1 MSWLDAFFFG
11 YSVQVLGVPFPHEN
25 VLNFT
30 GAVVG
35 TDDVANGRTTV
46 NVTGGGG
53 GGGITALTGDVTASG
68 SGSVAATVAGLQ
80 GNPVSSVPPI
90 AAQLL
95 LENSGATGSAW
106 ATVSG
111 DSTLNATGAMV
122 NTAVHGATVPAAGSL
137 TTGNVLQVSGA
148 SALTY
153 GAVNLAGGA
162 GYVTGALPAG
172 NIAPGSSDQLLE
184 TNHAGATAWFSPGGD
199 LTLASNSFSVV
210 SLAGSSGTTV
220 ANSSVTPGTDNTYT
234 AGTAAKR
241 WLSISAVTYN
251 VFAASGDTVAASAL
265 TAGALTLG
273 VGGSTAVDT
282 RLHRTAAHVLTLDN
296 NSTGGASLL
305 VGGTAAYVTIS
316 QAALTPS
323 TDNAYTIGSSTD
335 RLTSISS
342 IEYDVY
348 HASADANPSC
358 RLGDGFVSFGVG
370 GSTAL
375 DTRITRTAA
384 KTLTLDDGAGGTS
397 GVELFVGGTTATQ
410 LGITGSG
417 LTFGTGVSAPLITQL
432 AAITDVAAANTTI
445 QSQAPWSVPLSG
457 TFSLTLNSTS
467 VTSSVSG
474 AVSNGQVVVFQGL
487 QTAFTVSA
495 ASGFTFTI
503 SAAWPTTSNPTATG
517 VQISATGTHQAC
529 GNITLDAGTSPAAAT
544 SYIQFKWNGFTF
556 GGMGT
561 STGGYGALYLTN
573 TGTNFTSSGA
583 VLTSNGAITVLY
595 APTSVLRFYSAGTYI
610 AQWGTGSLTMESCPL
625 IQWAAGSNVGLNQAV
640 GTGVGAGNTF
650 TITSQSQVTPLAL
663 TGTYGVTNGSSTVNT
678 TTNQTAVVGPSSPVV
693 FASQP
698 TVVYYVSS
706 TTSSTLVLTTNYTGA
721 TETATTAVTTTTA
734 FGPLAGT
741 FNTQNGSATVATTSS
756 QVGIL
761 AANYGITFGNQ
772 PGVTY
777 IVQSVGAGS
786 VTLTTTFS
794 GTTNTTNTA
803 VYVVNS
809 TSGAPLLLQ
818 GGAATLNGTI
828 GNRGPIRLQVGA
840 DTTYGTIIEATEI
853 GGTSL
858 TAGSRVV
865 ALGQAGGGLSTVQM
879 PIGTGDLV
887 TWLGNANVVPTVAPL
902 NGLTVYSTSSL
913 TTTSL
918 SGTFS
923 TTKGSFSCNSTVSQ
937 AAALVVGQPIQFGNQ
952 AGVTYYIAS
961 IAANGTSIT
970 MTSPFT
976 GTTNTTNT
984 ATTGGVGFLGLYAS
998 GVQFNSGQA
1007 TPLITQAALV
1017 STSAGSGSAGTSLS
1031 LVAQAGQ
1038 AATGASNNGGA
1049 GGNLA
1054 LLAGAGG
1061 TSGSATAGI
1070 GGLITKF
1077 CGQAWQQITKSAST
1091 YSVDT
1096 NSTTSD
1102 LVIFTDSTSNTVT
1115 ITLPAP
1121 SAGRLIYVKDKT
1133 GKAAT
1138 HNVTISQHSAETIDG
1153 ASSLTLSKN
1162 YDAVLLISDG
1172 TNWSIIGEYAGSII

>member
-68 SGSVAATVAGLQ
+68 SGSVAATVAGIQ
-80 GNPVSSVPPI
+80 GNPVSSTPPI

-95 LENSGATGSAW
+95 VENSGATGSAW
-106 ATVSG
+106 TTVSG
-111 DSTLNATGAMV
+111 DSTLSATGAMV

-172 NIAPGSSDQLLE
+172 NIAPGSGDQLLE
-184 TNHAGATAWFSPGGD
+184 TNHAGVTAWFSPGGD
-199 LTLASNSFSVV
+199 LTLASNSFAVV

-241 WLSISAVTYN
+241 WASISAVTYN

-316 QAALTPS
+316 QAAMTPS
-323 TDNAYTIGSSTD
+323 ADNAYTIGSATD

-348 HASADANPSC
+348 HASADTNPSC
-358 RLGDGFVSFGVG
+358 RQGDGFVSFGVG

-397 GVELFVGGTTATQ
+397 GVELFVGGTVATQ
-410 LGITGSG
+410 LGITGQG
-417 LTFGTGVSAPLITQL
+417 LTFGVGATPLVTQTAL
-432 AAITDVAAANTTI
+432 ATDVAATDTTI
-445 QSQAPWSVPLSG
+445 RTQAA
-457 TFSLTLNSTS
+457 F
-467 VTSSVSG
+467 
-474 AVSNGQVVVFQGL
+474 AV
-487 QTAFTVSA
+487 A
-495 ASGFTFTI
+495 
-503 SAAWPTTSNPTATG
+503 
-517 VQISATGTHQAC
+517 
-529 GNITLDAGTSPAAAT
+529 
-544 SYIQFKWNGFTF
+544 
-556 GGMGT
+556 
-561 STGGYGALYLTN
+561 
-573 TGTNFTSSGA
+573 
-583 VLTSNGAITVLY
+583 
-595 APTSVLRFYSAGTYI
+595 
-610 AQWGTGSLTMESCPL
+610 
-625 IQWAAGSNVGLNQAV
+625 
-640 GTGVGAGNTF
+640 
-650 TITSQSQVTPLAL
+650 
-663 TGTYGVTNGSSTVNT
+663 
-678 TTNQTAVVGPSSPVV
+678 
-693 FASQP
+693 
-698 TVVYYVSS
+698 
-706 TTSSTLVLTTNYTGA
+706 
-721 TETATTAVTTTTA
+721 
-734 FGPLAGT
+734 LAGT
-741 FNTQNGSATVATTSS
+741 FNTQNGSNAVSS
-756 QVGIL
+756 TQSGVVSAGQVVV
-761 AANYGITFGNQ
+761 FGNQ
-772 PGVTY
+772 NGTAY
-777 IVQSVGAGS
+777 TIS
-786 VTLTTTFS
+786 TWS
-794 GTTNTTNTA
+794 GT
-803 VYVVNS
+803 
-809 TSGAPLLLQ
+809 
-818 GGAATLNGTI
+818 
-828 GNRGPIRLQVGA
+828 
-840 DTTYGTIIEATEI
+840 
-853 GGTSL
+853 
-858 TAGSRVV
+858 
-865 ALGQAGGGLSTVQM
+865 
-879 PIGTGDLV
+879 
-887 TWLGNANVVPTVAPL
+887 
-902 NGLTVYSTSSL
+902 
-913 TTTSL
+913 
-918 SGTFS
+918 SGTL
-923 TTKGSFSCNSTVSQ
+923 G
-937 AAALVVGQPIQFGNQ
+937 GN
-952 AGVTYYIAS
+952 
-961 IAANGTSIT
+961 
-970 MTSPFT
+970 FT

-984 ATTGGVGFLGLYAS
+984 ATRISATAANQYNGSLTIDFGTLWVSATTAGPYLKFQSNGNVWGAIGPFAGAQNLDAALYLRSPGASSLTPGATNYTLASDGSATFVNAPTGILHLQSAGVDYAS
-998 GVQFNSGQA
+998 LNSA
-1007 TPLITQAALV
+1007 TLLLTAPLLTWVATVAPTINVTARGSTSMTNGAAGAAL
-1017 STSAGSGSAGTSLS
+1017 TIAGA
-1031 LVAQAGQ
+1031 AGQ
-1038 AATGASNNGGA
+1038 AATGASNNGGK

-1054 LLAGAGG
+1054 LSGGVGG

-1070 GGLITKF
+1070 GGLVTQF
-1077 CGQAWQQITKSAST
+1077 CGQAWQQITITAST

-1138 HNVTISQHSAETIDG
+1138 HNVTISQHASETIDG